1 MQLHANAAL
10 SLNQRR
16 RMVVRVLA
24 HGWSLTK
31 AAEAAEVSER
41 TCAKW
46 VARYRAEG
54 EAGLRDRSSAPHRIP
69 HRTPADR
76 VEVIEALRRL
86 RMSSSEIAEC
96 LGMALST
103 VSAVLKRIG
112 LGKLS
117 RLDPLEPPNRY
128 ERRQAGELL
137 HIDVKKLGKI
147 NGAGWR
153 VTGNRASQNANRR
166 LARRGGPKG
175 WEFVHVCVDDATRLA
190 YAEVLADE
198 KATTAV
204 GFLRRAVAFYRR
216 HGITVERVMT
226 DNGSAYRSIA
236 HALACRALGIH
247 HLRTRPRRPRTNGK
261 AERFIKTMIAGCNDG
276 AIYGSSRERAAALDG
291 WLWTYNHRRR
301 HGALSHKPPI
311 ARLNELNNL
320 PVSYS

>member
-16 RMVVRVLA
+16 RMVGRVVGQ
-24 HGWSLTK
+24 GWSLTK

-46 VARYRAEG
+46 VRRYRAQG
-54 EAGLRDRSSAPHRIP
+54 DAGLRDRSSAPHQIP
-69 HRTPADR
+69 HRTPEDR
-76 VEVIEALRRL
+76 VEVLELLRRL
-86 RMSSSEIAEC
+86 RMTSSEIAEC

-137 HIDVKKLGKI
+137 HIDVKKLGRI

-166 LARRGGPKG
+166 ARRKGGPAG

-190 YAEVLADE
+190 YAEVLDDE
-198 KATTAV
+198 KATTAIA
-204 GFLRRAVAFYRR
+204 FLRRALAFYAA
-216 HGITVERVMT
+216 HGITVQRVMT
-226 DNGSAYRSIA
+226 DNGAAYRSTA
-236 HALACRALGIH
+236 HALACRILGVR

-261 AERFIKTMIAGCNDG
+261 AERFLKTMIAGWNDG
-276 AIYGSSRERAAALDG
+276 AIYATSRERAAALNG
-291 WLWTYNHRRR
+291 WLWTYNHRRP
-301 HGALSHKPPI
+301 HGALSHRPPI

-320 PVSYS
+320 PGFYS